1 MYNILFKK
9 IVFFFN
15 VQSSWYFFNNHHF
28 KHEAMGIKQ
37 KSLRKI
43 LQQ

>member
-1 MYNILFKK
+1 MYKAAGI
-9 IVFFFN
+9 
-15 VQSSWYFFNNHHF
+15 FFNNHHF

-37 KSLRKI
+37 KTLRKI

>member
-1 MYNILFKK
+1 MYKAAGI
-9 IVFFFN
+9 
-15 VQSSWYFFNNHHF
+15 FFNNHHF
-28 KHEAMGIKQ
+28 KLEAMGIKQ